1 MIDYFQREKE
11 RIEKMNAEFQRDIER
26 MEQRAQW
33 QKMLED
39 ALREHDQK
47 LQLDIQTTLNGNPV
61 SMNGLANDI
70 RKQLISE
77 MQKALK

>member
-47 LQLDIQTTLNGNPV
+47 IQLDIQTTLNGNPV

>member
-26 MEQRAQW
+26 MEQRAEW
-33 QKMLED
+33 QKMLDD

-47 LQLDIQTTLNGNPV
+47 IQLDIQTKLNGNPV

-70 RKQLISE
+70 REQIIAE
-77 MQKALK
+77 MQKAFK

>member
-26 MEQRAQW
+26 MEQRAEW
-33 QKMLED
+33 QKMLDD

-47 LQLDIQTTLNGNPV
+47 IQLDIQTKLNGNPV
-61 SMNGLANDI
+61 SMNGLVNDI
-70 RKQLISE
+70 REQIIAE
-77 MQKALK
+77 MQKAFK

>member
-70 RKQLISE
+70 RKQLIAE
-77 MQKALK
+77 MQKALR